1 MLMMSLRLVWK
12 YVLLE
17 KLLAMSPISV
27 KIFANMDSLLLIKY
41 VILLVRI
48 RILLIILLEPVSVHV
63 QETLLL
69 KLIRFQEHVL
79 SPVMLLHM
87 HILVT

>member
-48 RILLIILLEPVSVHV
+48 RILLIILLEPVSVNV
-63 QETLLL
+63 QATLLL